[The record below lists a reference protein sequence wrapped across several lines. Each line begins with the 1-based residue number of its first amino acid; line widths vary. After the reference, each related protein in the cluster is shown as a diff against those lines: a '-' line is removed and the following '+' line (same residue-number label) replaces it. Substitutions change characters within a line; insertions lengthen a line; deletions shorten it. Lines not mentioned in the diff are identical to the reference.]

1 MRTRRIAALA
11 LGAALLALPIGGAAA
26 PEPLEINVMI
36 PLTGFGGFI
45 GHAEQESIR
54 AIEADVNKHGGIDGR
69 PLKFVVYDDQT
80 NPQQAIQLLAQ
91 ITAKKVP
98 VVLGGALVPV
108 CRAMM
113 PLVTNGPVL
122 FCFSPG
128 VHPDPGSYTFSSSIS
143 TNDLIKANFRY
154 WRERGIKRVATI
166 TSTDASGQDA
176 DRALDA
182 ALTLPENKSSFQVV
196 AREHFNPTDISVS
209 AQIAHIKASN
219 AQVLIAW
226 TTGTPVGT
234 VFRGVTEGGLDIPVV
249 TTNGNLNYATMKQY
263 GGFLP
268 KQLYFPGAPVVGPSV
283 VTDRATKAALADYDG
298 GLQALGDKPDFT
310 PSTDWDPLLLVVS
323 AYKKLGANATAAQ
336 MRDYLAKLTGF
347 VGVNGRYD
355 FPKYPQRGLGEE
367 ATIMVRWDPAKETWV
382 AVSRPGG
389 TPIGAR

>member
-1 MRTRRIAALA
+1 
-11 LGAALLALPIGGAAA
+11 
-26 PEPLEINVMI
+26 
-36 PLTGFGGFI
+36 
-45 GHAEQESIR
+45 
-54 AIEADVNKHGGIDGR
+54 
-69 PLKFVVYDDQT
+69 
-80 NPQQAIQLLAQ
+80 
-91 ITAKKVP
+91 
-98 VVLGGALVPV
+98 VLGGALVPV

-113 PLVTNGPVL
+113 PLVKNGPVL
-122 FCFSPG
+122 YCFSPG
-128 VHPDPGSYTFSSSIS
+128 VHPDPGSYTLSSSIS

-154 WRERGIKRVATI
+154 WRDRNVKRVAII

-182 ALTLPENKSSFQVV
+182 ALTLPENKSFFQVV
-196 AREHFNPTDISVS
+196 AREHFTPTDISVS

-268 KQLYFPGAPVVGPSV
+268 KQLYFPGAPVVGASV
-283 VTDRATKAALADYDG
+283 VTDRATKAALALYDS
-298 GLQALGDKPDFT
+298 GLTSLGDKPDFT
-310 PSTDWDPLLLVVS
+310 PSTDWDPIMLVIS
-323 AYKKLGANATAAQ
+323 AYKKLGLNATAAQ
-336 MRDYLAKLTGF
+336 MHDYFQKLNGW

-367 ATIMVRWDPAKETWV
+367 ATIMVRWDGAKNTWIP
-382 AVSRPGG
+382 VSRPGG
-389 TPIGAR
+389 APIAER

>member
-1 MRTRRIAALA
+1 
-11 LGAALLALPIGGAAA
+11 
-26 PEPLEINVMI
+26 
-36 PLTGFGGFI
+36 
-45 GHAEQESIR
+45 
-54 AIEADVNKHGGIDGR
+54 
-69 PLKFVVYDDQT
+69 VYDDQT
-80 NPQQAIQLLAQ
+80 NPQQAIQLFNEIA
-91 ITAKKVP
+91 AKKVP

-113 PLVTNGPVL
+113 PLVKEGPVL
-122 FCFSPG
+122 YCFSPG
-128 VHPDPGSYTFSSSIS
+128 VHPDPGTYTFSSSIS
-143 TNDLIKANFRY
+143 TNDLIKANFKY
-154 WRERGIKRVATI
+154 WRDRGIKRVAII

-182 ALTLPENKSSFQVV
+182 ALALPDNKGIQVV
-196 AREHFNPTDISVS
+196 AREHFGPTDISVN

-234 VFRGVTEGGLDIPVV
+234 VFRGVTEGGLNIPVV

-263 GGFLP
+263 AGFLP
-268 KQLYFPGAPVVGPSV
+268 KELYFPGAPVVGPTV
-283 VTDRATKAALADYDG
+283 LTDRATKAAVQQYDVELG
-298 GLQALGDKPDFT
+298 ALGDKPDFT

-323 AYKKLGANATAAQ
+323 AYRKLGPNATAAQ
-336 MRDYLAKLTGF
+336 IHDYLSKLNGW

-367 ATIMVRWDPAKETWV
+367 ATIMVRWDAAKNTWD

-389 TPIGAR
+389 APIGGR

>member
-1 MRTRRIAALA
+1 
-11 LGAALLALPIGGAAA
+11 
-26 PEPLEINVMI
+26 
-36 PLTGFGGFI
+36 
-45 GHAEQESIR
+45 
-54 AIEADVNKHGGIDGR
+54 
-69 PLKFVVYDDQT
+69 
-80 NPQQAIQLLAQ
+80 
-91 ITAKKVP
+91 
-98 VVLGGALVPV
+98 
-108 CRAMM
+108 
-113 PLVTNGPVL
+113 VL